1 MTMSGTHGDLF
12 AEIGKMVLAAHAGQ
26 AIDLQAKSE
35 ELAHRYW
42 NLGVPADTM
51 AKAIARSVGAIG
63 MSMAIVSHGNGGKQD
78 ANGNGKGH
86 PNGDGYRNGNGR
98 HLDGE
103 RSIEAT
109 LNSVATPVGENAET
123 EKPESPVKA
132 AAALF
137 PSGLRLAVLS

>member
-26 AIDLQAKSE
+26 AIDLEAKSE
-35 ELAHRYW
+35 ELALRYW
-42 NLGVPADTM
+42 NLGVPADTI

-63 MSMAIVSHGNGGKQD
+63 MSIAIVSHGNGHKHH
-78 ANGNGKGH
+78 ANGNG
-86 PNGDGYRNGNGR
+86 NGR
-98 HLDGE
+98 PRPINADNSISVSPAEESAEAE
-103 RSIEAT
+103 R
-109 LNSVATPVGENAET
+109 
-123 EKPESPVKA
+123 PESPAKA